1 MLIKNGQV
9 FQAGKYQKKDVKIE
23 EGKIVKIADS
33 IPGDGEEVFDAT
45 GKMVNPGFIDV
56 HVHFREPGQTHK
68 EDIESGSKAAAR
80 GGYTIVA
87 AMPNLS
93 PVPDTPERFE
103 RQMNLNKEKS
113 VINTLQYAPITTNQ
127 LGNEIVDL
135 EKMKALGAFAFT
147 NDGHPVSEAY
157 TMRKA
162 MKRIAAMNSHLA
174 EHIEDDSL
182 FGGCIHEG
190 KTAERLGLK
199 GIPSVTE
206 SSQLARDL
214 VLAEDTGVHYHACHI
229 STKMTV
235 ELMRFFKSKGVN
247 VTCEVTPHHLLLS
260 EEDIKENDATFKMNP
275 PLRGAEDKAALI
287 EGLLD
292 GTIDMIATDHA
303 PHAAEEKS
311 KGFEQSSFGIIGI
324 ETAFPLLY
332 THFVKKEKM
341 LSLERLIALMAVN
354 PAEKFNLEPTS
365 IQEGKVANLNIID
378 LENPYAIKAE
388 DFLSKSTNTPFV
400 GQEVYGKV
408 ELTICNG
415 EIVYKPE
422 I

>member
-1 MLIKNGQV
+1 MLIKNGKV
-9 FQAGKYQKKDVKIE
+9 FMDGQYHEKDLKIE
-23 EGKIVKIADS
+23 NGKIVSIADR
-33 IPGDGEEVFDAT
+33 IEDQDDQVIDAK
-45 GKMVNPGFIDV
+45 GKIVNPSFIDV

-68 EDIESGSKAAAR
+68 EDIASGSRAAAR
-80 GGYTIVA
+80 GGYTVVA

-103 RQMNLNKEKS
+103 KQMKLNAEKS

-127 LGNEIVDL
+127 IGNEIVDL

-157 TMRKA
+157 TMREA
-162 MKRIAAMNSHLA
+162 MKRIAALDSHLA

-182 FGGCIHEG
+182 FGGSVHEG
-190 KTAERLGLK
+190 ETAKRLGLQ

-214 VLAEDTGVHYHACHI
+214 VLAADTGVHYHACHI

-235 ELMRFFKSKGVN
+235 DLIRFFKEMGVN
-247 VTCEVTPHHLLLS
+247 VTCEVTPHHLLLC
-260 EEDIKENDATFKMNP
+260 EEDIPGDDAIYKMNP
-275 PLRGAEDKAALI
+275 PLRGKADQQALI

-303 PHAAEEKS
+303 PHAANEKD
-311 KGFEQSSFGIIGI
+311 KGFAQSAFGITGI

-332 THFVKKEKM
+332 THFVKKGK
-341 LSLERLIALMAVN
+341 LSLERLIDLMSLN
-354 PAEKFNLEPTS
+354 PATQFNLEPNH
-365 IQEGKVANLNIID
+365 IAEGKAANLNIID
-378 LENPYAIKAE
+378 IETPYKIETA
-388 DFLSKSTNTPFV
+388 DFVSKSKNTPFI
-400 GQEVYGKV
+400 GEEVYGNV
-408 ELTICNG
+408 ELTLYNG
-415 EIVYKPE
+415 KIVYSK
-422 I
+422 

>member
-1 MLIKNGQV
+1 MLIKNGKV
-9 FQAGKYQKKDVKIE
+9 FIDGKYQKRDVKIE
-23 EGKIVKIADS
+23 RGKIVAVAASIAPD
-33 IPGDGEEVFDAT
+33 GDEVYDAT
-45 GKMVNPGFIDV
+45 DKIVNPGFIDV

-80 GGYTIVA
+80 GGYTVVA

-103 RQMNLNKEKS
+103 RQMKLNKEKS

-127 LGNEIVDL
+127 VGNEIVDL

-157 TMRKA
+157 TMREA
-162 MKRIAAMNSHLA
+162 MKRIAAMSSHLA

-235 ELMRFFKSKGVN
+235 ELIRFFKSKGVN
-247 VTCEVTPHHLLLS
+247 VTCEVTPHHLLLC
-260 EEDIKENDATFKMNP
+260 EEDIKKDDAIYKMNP
-275 PLRGAEDKAALI
+275 PLRGKEDQEAMI
-287 EGLLD
+287 QGLLD
-292 GTIDMIATDHA
+292 GTVDMIATDHA
-303 PHAAEEKS
+303 PHADHEKDEGFEKS
-311 KGFEQSSFGIIGI
+311 AFGITGI

-332 THFVKKEKM
+332 THFVKGEM
-341 LSLERLIALMAVN
+341 ISLERLITLMAVN
-354 PAEKFNLEPTS
+354 PAEKFDLEPTA
-365 IQEGKVANLNIID
+365 IEEGRTANLNIID
-378 LENPYAIKAE
+378 LETPYIIRAD
-388 DFLSKSTNTPFV
+388 DFISKSKNTPFV
-400 GQEVYGKV
+400 GKEVYGNV
-408 ELTICNG
+408 ELTLCNG
-415 EIVYKPE
+415 KIVYQQ
-422 I
+422 